1 MGTGEAGR
9 GRDPRMTFIVRMLKY
24 LFWLIVVSSGVAI
37 LQKIVGKMASGGTAP
52 ESPLEVPSNAAN
64 QKLVRDPV
72 CGMHVAEGLALPLK
86 QDGEILHFCSAECRD
101 KYLNGNLK
109 ISASA

>member
-1 MGTGEAGR
+1 
-9 GRDPRMTFIVRMLKY
+9 MTFIARMLKY
-24 LFWLIVVSSGVAI
+24 LFWLLVVSSSVAI
-37 LQKIVGKMASGGTAP
+37 LQKIVGKMDSGGRQP
-52 ESPLEVPSNAAN
+52 KPSVDVPSDAVN

-86 QDGEILHFCSAECRD
+86 QGGEILHFCSDACRR
-101 KYLNGNLK
+101 KFLNGTQK